1 MFKTFLLLFFTA
13 MTAILSQAQTGIQ
26 ELKERIK
33 ARINNQGTVAVAF
46 RDLSSGEE
54 ILINEQEVFHAA
66 STMKTP
72 VLIEVF
78 KQARQGKFALND
90 SIVIKNEFKSIVD
103 GSLYSLNP
111 SDDSEQKMY
120 SLIGQK
126 KTLMDLVNDMII
138 YSSNL
143 ATNIIIE
150 LVGAQN
156 VMKTMRE
163 LGANSIQVLRGVEDS
178 KAFEKG
184 LNNTTTARDL
194 LIIFEAIA
202 KGKTVSPGS
211 SQQMIEILLHQQ
223 FNKVIPARLP
233 ATVKVAHKTGSI
245 TGILHDSGIVFLPDG
260 HMYILVLLSRG
271 VGSEEA
277 ATDLLAGISE
287 MIYQYVVR

>member
-1 MFKTFLLLFFTA
+1 
-13 MTAILSQAQTGIQ
+13 
-26 ELKERIK
+26 
-33 ARINNQGTVAVAF
+33 
-46 RDLSSGEE
+46 
-54 ILINEQEVFHAA
+54 
-66 STMKTP
+66 
-72 VLIEVF
+72 
-78 KQARQGKFALND
+78 
-90 SIVIKNEFKSIVD
+90 
-103 GSLYSLNP
+103 
-111 SDDSEQKMY
+111 
-120 SLIGQK
+120 
-126 KTLMDLVNDMII
+126 
-138 YSSNL
+138 
-143 ATNIIIE
+143 
-150 LVGAQN
+150 
-156 VMKTMRE
+156 
-163 LGANSIQVLRGVEDS
+163 VLRGVEDS

-260 HMYILVLLSRG
+260 HMYILVLLSKG

>member
-1 MFKTFLLLFFTA
+1 MSKTFLLLFFTA
-13 MTAILSQAQTGIQ
+13 MTAIYSQAQTGIQ
-26 ELKERIK
+26 ELKEQIK

-78 KQARQGKFALND
+78 KQAKQEKFALND

-126 KTLMDLVNDMII
+126 KALMDLVNDMII

-156 VMKTMRE
+156 VMQTMRE

>member
-1 MFKTFLLLFFTA
+1 MSKTFLLLFFTA
-13 MTAILSQAQTGIQ
+13 MTAIHSKAQTGIQ
-26 ELKERIK
+26 QLKEQIK
-33 ARINNQGTVAVAF
+33 ARINNQGIVAVAF

-78 KQARQGKFALND
+78 KQAKQEKFALND

-126 KTLMDLVNDMII
+126 KALMDLVNDMII

-156 VMKTMRE
+156 VMQTMRE